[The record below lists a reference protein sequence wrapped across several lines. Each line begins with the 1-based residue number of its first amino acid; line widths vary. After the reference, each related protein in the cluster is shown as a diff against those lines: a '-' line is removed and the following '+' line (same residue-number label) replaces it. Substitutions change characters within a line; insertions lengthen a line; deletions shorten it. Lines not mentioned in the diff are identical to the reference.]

1 MPLPAPLAS
10 ALWPSTRGRTA
21 FRGVLRVSVSLSL
34 IQTLIQSCSKD
45 FSSTAFTPGPGL
57 STRDIG
63 MNRRTKSCSTGASRE
78 KLTGQSHKHLKGKTT
93 QRGESI
99 KPAAWASSRGLE
111 GIDEALPQR
120 GVGGPL
126 GTGGRK
132 GRCVPRGQEDQG
144 WTEPEGRRG
153 PWSGGSIT
161 CTGTSC
167 SDPPI

>member
-1 MPLPAPLAS
+1 MAGRYLDATTSPLGLRTLAVY
-10 ALWPSTRGRTA
+10 TRAYRLSWSSPG
-21 FRGVLRVSVSLSL
+21 LCLSLSHPDTHSVL
-34 IQTLIQSCSKD
+34 QQRLLTR
-45 FSSTAFTPGPGL
+45 L

-63 MNRRTKSCSTGASRE
+63 KNRRTKSCSTGASRE